1 MKKDADEMNRENNWA
16 LNNWDRD
23 MKKVVKSH
31 QKQLEKLNNNLEGE
45 VQHLMV

>member
-23 MKKVVKSH
+23 MKKVVESH
-31 QKQLEKLNNNLEGE
+31 
-45 VQHLMV
+45 